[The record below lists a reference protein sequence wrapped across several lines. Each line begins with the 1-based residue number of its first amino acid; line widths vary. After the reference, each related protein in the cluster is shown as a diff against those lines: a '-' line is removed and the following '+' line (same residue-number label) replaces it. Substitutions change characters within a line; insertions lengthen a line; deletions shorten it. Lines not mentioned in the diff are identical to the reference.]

1 MRPRRL
7 GKVSTE
13 TLTVALRVLESSA
26 NLRAANGGLRSHFSL
41 PLVEKILDK
50 SEIFISHLGL
60 QLDEAH
66 ELYQYRISL
75 SQPLAPPLP
84 APFPPPTAPQPPP
97 LAPVAWKSL
106 RWYLGLR
113 NRIDKFQSNLN
124 SLTLY
129 TFQVFT
135 EERARNAAIE
145 GHFSLPLLGVLLDDS
160 QIRIRRYYSHFTY
173 IRGSPFSLSLY
184 PPAAAASATT
194 FVRNRL
200 GRRIRLRIRHRIR
213 LRIRRHISLRIRR
226 RKRAVKRARER
237 ARRVRKYHRR
247 VLPIRLVWEG
257 GKGSLA
263 SRRNLKAKEVTKF
276 QERHTPP
283 SLATVLSNSISRS
296 GMLIDS
302 TREEVETLKRTRL
315 QSDP

>member
-7 GKVSTE
+7 GKVGTE
-13 TLTVALRVLESSA
+13 ILTVALRVLESSA

-41 PLVEKILDK
+41 PLVERILDK

-66 ELYQYRISL
+66 ELYQYRKSL
-75 SQPLAPPLP
+75 SQPLAPLLAPL
-84 APFPPPTAPQPPP
+84 PPPTAPRPPP
-97 LAPVAWKSL
+97 SAPVAWKSL

-135 EERARNAAIE
+135 EGRVRNAAIE

-184 PPAAAASATT
+184 PPTATASATT

-200 GRRIRLRIRHRIR
+200 GRQIRLRIRHRIR

-283 SLATVLSNSISRS
+283 SLKAVLSNSISRS

-302 TREEVETLKRTRL
+302 IREEVETLKITRL